1 MDGERAKVKSMLERN
16 SLTQVWLINR
26 LSERG
31 VRTEKTE
38 FSSVLRGTRK
48 GFKAERIITVSIEIL
63 DHYEKQMETGV

>member
-1 MDGERAKVKSMLERN
+1 MDEGRAKVKTMLDRN

-48 GFKAERIITVSIEIL
+48 GFKAERIVAVSLEIL
-63 DHYEKQMETGV
+63 EHYEKQMETGA